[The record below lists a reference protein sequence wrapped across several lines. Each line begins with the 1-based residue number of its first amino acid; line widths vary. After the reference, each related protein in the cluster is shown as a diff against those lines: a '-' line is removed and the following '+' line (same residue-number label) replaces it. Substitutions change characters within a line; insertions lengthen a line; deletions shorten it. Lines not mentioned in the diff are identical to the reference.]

1 MHVIN
6 DMYMYMY
13 TYMYMYMYM
22 YICYFLST
30 CFAAGVDCLRAIFVA
45 FLSYT

>member
-6 DMYMYMY
+6 DM
-13 TYMYMYMYM
+13 YMYMYMYM

-30 CFAAGVDCLRAIFVA
+30 CFAVGADCLRAIFVA